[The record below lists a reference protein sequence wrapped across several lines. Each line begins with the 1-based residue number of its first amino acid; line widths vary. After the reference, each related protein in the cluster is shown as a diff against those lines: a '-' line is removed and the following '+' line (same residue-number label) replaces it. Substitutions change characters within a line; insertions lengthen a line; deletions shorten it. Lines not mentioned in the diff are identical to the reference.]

1 MEDNVPQWTFLPL
14 DYDPW
19 TKGTDVFVQSV
30 DTFAADSFE
39 RTTRAPD
46 PQRQQFFEKMLLNI
60 SWHLGSDAIPVFID
74 FNGDRRRM
82 DLGCVS
88 HALAEPSFLS
98 NPQNGPDGYVTH
110 VRIKPTGD
118 FSTDRQG
125 TDDMTALWQRIY
137 ETASKEHPE
146 LAMKSPG
153 SKGAGSNW
161 VIFKADLPPKITID
175 WKITKGTVDLSFWP
189 GASAMPRDDMDLG
202 SLAQA
207 TSRKPSIVMLGATK
221 VITVPISAPG
231 PTSTQL
237 DGQKIKEALEVASAL
252 YKFYCD
258 NDAVLKNE

>member
-1 MEDNVPQWTFLPL
+1 MPEWTFLPL

-19 TKGTDVFVQSV
+19 TKGTDVFVQNA

-39 RTTRAPD
+39 RTTRTPD
-46 PQRQQFFEKMLLNI
+46 PQRQQFFEQMLFNI
-60 SWHLGSDAIPVFID
+60 SWHLGSERIPVFID

-82 DLGCVS
+82 DPGCIG

-98 NPQNGPDGYVTH
+98 AVQDGPDGYVIH
-110 VRIKPTGD
+110 VWIKPKVGS
-118 FSTDRQG
+118 STDLQLS
-125 TDDMTALWQRIY
+125 DDTTALWKRIY

-153 SKGAGSNW
+153 SKGARSNW

-175 WKITKGTVDLSFWP
+175 WKINKGTVDLSFWP
-189 GASAMPRDDMDLG
+189 GASAMPRDNMDLG

-207 TSRKPSIVMLGATK
+207 TSRKPAIVMLGATK

-231 PTSTQL
+231 PTFTQL
-237 DGQKIKEALEVASAL
+237 DEQKIKEALEVASAL

-258 NDAVLKNE
+258 NDAVIKNDRK

>member
-1 MEDNVPQWTFLPL
+1 
-14 DYDPW
+14 
-19 TKGTDVFVQSV
+19 
-30 DTFAADSFE
+30 
-39 RTTRAPD
+39 
-46 PQRQQFFEKMLLNI
+46 
-60 SWHLGSDAIPVFID
+60 
-74 FNGDRRRM
+74 M
-82 DLGCVS
+82 DLGCIS

-110 VRIKPTGD
+110 VRIQPAVD
-118 FSTDRQG
+118 FSTDRQRS
-125 TDDMTALWQRIY
+125 DDMTTLWQRIY
-137 ETASKEHPE
+137 ETARKEHPE

-153 SKGAGSNW
+153 SKGAGSTW

-202 SLAQA
+202 SLVQA
-207 TSRKPSIVMLGATK
+207 TSRKPSVVMLGATK

-258 NDAVLKNE
+258 NDAVLKNK